1 VKKMDVKAEIKFQI
15 VGALEGAKFPIET
28 PEALLAAFPD
38 GAQTTCKAGDVEMTA
53 GQAGEL
59 LAAED
64 FPFESAEQVAEVI
77 LDKAGM

>member
-1 VKKMDVKAEIKFQI
+1 MYVKTEIKSQI
-15 VGALEGAKFPIET
+15 VGALKGAEFPIET

-59 LAAED
+59 LTADD
-64 FPFESAEQVAEVI
+64 FPFESAEQVADVI
-77 LDKAGM
+77 LEKAGM

>member
-1 VKKMDVKAEIKFQI
+1 MDVKTEIKSQI
-15 VGALEGAKFPIET
+15 VGALAGAEFPIET

-59 LAAED
+59 LTADD
-64 FPFESAEQVAEVI
+64 FPFESAEQVADVI
-77 LDKAGM
+77 LEKAEM

>member
-1 VKKMDVKAEIKFQI
+1 MDVKTEIKSQI
-15 VGALEGAKFPIET
+15 VGALAGAEFPIET

-59 LAAED
+59 LTAAD
-64 FPFESAEQVAEVI
+64 FPFESAEQVADVI
-77 LDKAGM
+77 LEKAGM

>member
-1 VKKMDVKAEIKFQI
+1 MDVKTEIKSQI
-15 VGALEGAKFPIET
+15 EGALAGAEFPIET

-59 LAAED
+59 LNADD
-64 FPFESAEQVAEVI
+64 FPFESAEHVADVI
-77 LDKAGM
+77 LEKAGM